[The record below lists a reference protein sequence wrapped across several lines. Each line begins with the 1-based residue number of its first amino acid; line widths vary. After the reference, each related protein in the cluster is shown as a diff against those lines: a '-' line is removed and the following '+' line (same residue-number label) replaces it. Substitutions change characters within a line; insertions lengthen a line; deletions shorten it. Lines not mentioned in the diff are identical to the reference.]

1 MATPA
6 VVPDKVAEPWV
17 FLKVSR
23 GSNCCLDGLD
33 GLGLCKGRACVK
45 AKEEAKA
52 LEHRLQVLATAALP
66 GLFLVL
72 F

>member
-1 MATPA
+1 MATPT
-6 VVPDKVAEPWV
+6 VVPVKVAEPWV

-33 GLGLCKGRACVK
+33 GLGLCKGGTCVE
-45 AKEEAKA
+45 ANEEANA

-66 GLFLVL
+66 ELFLVL